1 MSDSGGGVSSDCVA
15 IASIYDDDVASFG
28 FPSDCSFDALAS
40 HRKSE
45 GLFRCL
51 SDVDNLLS
59 ITFWKKRTPPPE
71 LGSIG

>member
-40 HRKSE
+40 EVGR
-45 GLFRCL
+45 F
-51 SDVDNLLS
+51 VQM
-59 ITFWKKRTPPPE
+59 PV
-71 LGSIG
+71 